1 MLSSIGSWV
10 GSVFYFFFSFERVSL
25 VYQLARLH
33 ILASTLLN
41 TPWSQSQ
48 SQHSGRSCISSL
60 KQSVPKD
67 VPSLLEDK
75 LAGLVN
81 CYFLGVGFIEILRKV
96 LMIQKHHIKYQMLE
110 INFHSAPQWQ

>member
-1 MLSSIGSWV
+1 MGTLFKMRISCGHLFTERVNQSITRIVQLPQLPASCWPCLSSC
-10 GSVFYFFFSFERVSL
+10 
-25 VYQLARLH
+25 
-33 ILASTLLN
+33 TLL
-41 TPWSQSQ
+41 SF
-48 SQHSGRSCISSL
+48 ISSL

-96 LMIQKHHIKYQMLE
+96 LMIQKHHIKYQMLK
-110 INFHSAPQWQ
+110 INFHSAEQWQ